1 MKNNFVKALVLV
13 IIFFVGA
20 YVGSNT
26 SLFNDQED
34 LDYLEDLDDLYEGT
48 EDLLKL
54 IKPSNCEDENEGA
67 ICTALFDE
75 APTTWEVSSGS
86 CINSTIR
93 IYFDEPKMIE
103 FVTIDESVNNTS
115 SNVKEIQI
123 GTRVFELS
131 NDDSFTEWFDLLE
144 KVESLEFTILSL
156 YEDPATSTDCGIE
169 EITFYGRDYKS

>member
-13 IIFFVGA
+13 VVFIVGA

-26 SLFNDQED
+26 NLFNDQE
-34 LDYLEDLDDLYEGT
+34 ELDDLYEGT
-48 EDLLKL
+48 EDILKL
-54 IKPSNCEDENEGA
+54 INPSNCEDENEGA
-67 ICTALFDE
+67 NCVALFDE
-75 APTTWEVSSGS
+75 APTTWEASSGS
-86 CINSTIR
+86 CINSTIK

-103 FVTIDESVNNTS
+103 FITFDESVNNTS
-115 SNVKEIQI
+115 SNVKEIQV
-123 GTRVFELS
+123 GTRVFELTV
-131 NDDSFTEWFDLLE
+131 DDEFTEWIDLLE

>member
-26 SLFNDQED
+26 NLFNDQE
-34 LDYLEDLDDLYEGT
+34 ELDDLYEGT
-48 EDLLKL
+48 EDLLTL
-54 IKPSNCEDENEGA
+54 INPSNCEDENEGA
-67 ICTALFDE
+67 NCLALFDE
-75 APTTWEVSSGS
+75 APTTWEASSGS
-86 CINSTIR
+86 CINSTIK

-103 FVTIDESVNNTS
+103 FITIDESVNNTS

-123 GTRVFELS
+123 GTRVFELTG
-131 NDDSFTEWFDLLE
+131 DDSFTEWFDLLE

>member
-1 MKNNFVKALVLV
+1 MKNNVVKALVLV
-13 IIFFVGA
+13 VIFFVGA

-26 SLFNDQED
+26 GLFNDQV
-34 LDYLEDLDDLYEGT
+34 DLDDLYEGT
-48 EDLLKL
+48 EDLLRS
-54 IKPSNCEDENEGA
+54 INPSSCEDENEGA
-67 ICTALFDE
+67 NCTALFDE
-75 APTTWEVSSGS
+75 APTTWEASSGS
-86 CINSTIR
+86 CINSTIK

-115 SNVKEIQI
+115 SNVKEIRI
-123 GTRVFELS
+123 GTRVFELIG
-131 NDDSFTEWFDLLE
+131 DDSFAEWIDLLE

>member
-13 IIFFVGA
+13 VVFIVGA

-26 SLFNDQED
+26 SLFNNQE
-34 LDYLEDLDDLYEGT
+34 ELDDLYEGT
-48 EDLLKL
+48 EDILKL
-54 IKPSNCEDENEGA
+54 INPSNCEDENEGA
-67 ICTALFDE
+67 NCVALFDE
-75 APTTWEVSSGS
+75 APTTWEASSGS
-86 CINSTIR
+86 CINSTIK

-103 FVTIDESVNNTS
+103 FITIDESVNNTS
-115 SNVKEIQI
+115 SNVKEIRI
-123 GTRVFELS
+123 GTRVFELTG
-131 NDDSFTEWFDLLE
+131 DDSFTEWFDLLE

>member
-13 IIFFVGA
+13 VVFIIGA

-26 SLFNDQED
+26 SLFNDQV
-34 LDYLEDLDDLYEGT
+34 DLDDLYEGT

-54 IKPSNCEDENEGA
+54 INPSNCEDENEGA
-67 ICTALFDE
+67 NCTALFDE

-86 CINSTIR
+86 CINSTIKV
-93 IYFDEPKMIE
+93 YFDEPKMIE

>member
-13 IIFFVGA
+13 VVFIVGA

-26 SLFNDQED
+26 NLFNNQE
-34 LDYLEDLDDLYEGT
+34 ELDDLYEGT
-48 EDLLKL
+48 EDILKL
-54 IKPSNCEDENEGA
+54 INPSNCEDENEGA
-67 ICTALFDE
+67 NCEALFDE
-75 APTTWEVSSGS
+75 APTTWEASSGS
-86 CINSTIR
+86 CINSTIKV
-93 IYFDEPKMIE
+93 YFDEPKMIE
-103 FVTIDESVNNTS
+103 FITIDESLNNTS

-123 GTRVFELS
+123 GTRVFELTG
-131 NDDSFTEWFDLLE
+131 DDSFTEWIDLLE

>member
-1 MKNNFVKALVLV
+1 MKNNFSKALVLV
-13 IIFFVGA
+13 VIFFLGA

-26 SLFNDQED
+26 SLFNDQE
-34 LDYLEDLDDLYEGT
+34 ELDDLYEGT
-48 EDLLKL
+48 EDLLRL
-54 IKPSNCEDENEGA
+54 INPSNCEDGNEGA

-75 APTTWEVSSGS
+75 APTNWEVSSGS
-86 CINSTIR
+86 CINSTIKV
-93 IYFDEPKMIE
+93 YFDEPKMIE

-144 KVESLEFTILSL
+144 KVESIEFTILSL

>member
-13 IIFFVGA
+13 FVFIVGT

-26 SLFNDQED
+26 SLFNDQV
-34 LDYLEDLDDLYEGT
+34 DLDDLYEGT

-54 IKPSNCEDENEGA
+54 INPSNCEDENEGA
-67 ICTALFDE
+67 NCTALFDE

-86 CINSTIR
+86 CINSTIKV
-93 IYFDEPKMIE
+93 YFDEPKMIE

-131 NDDSFTEWFDLLE
+131 SDDSFTEWFDLLE

-156 YEDPATSTDCGIE
+156 YEETATSTDCGIE